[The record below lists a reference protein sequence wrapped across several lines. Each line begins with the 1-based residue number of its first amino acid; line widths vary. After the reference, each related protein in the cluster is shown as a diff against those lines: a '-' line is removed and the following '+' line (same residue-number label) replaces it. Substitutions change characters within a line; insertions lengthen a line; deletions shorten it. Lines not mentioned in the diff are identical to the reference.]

1 MGNELAVLI
10 PAYNEEPRL
19 ADVLDVVCGYH
30 RKPRILVIDDGSR
43 DHTRKVAESY
53 PVETIGFDFNKGK
66 GAALQAG
73 LEYIGETD
81 YYLFL
86 DADLIG
92 LNERHMDALVEPLE
106 ENPDTGMTV
115 GVFRGGRNI
124 TDLAHKYF
132 CILNG
137 QRGLSLRFVRSLP
150 DMSWSRFGV
159 EILMSKFA
167 ETHGFPVA
175 NPWLPGLTHYTKE
188 DKFGFREGFSYRL
201 QMYNECLY
209 SLFNWK
215 KHI

>member
-1 MGNELAVLI
+1 MGKDLAVLI

-19 ADVLDVVCGYH
+19 GTVLDVVCAYH

-43 DHTRKVAESY
+43 DSTRAVAEQY
-53 PVETIGFDFNKGK
+53 PVETIGFAENKGK

-73 LEYIGETD
+73 LEHMGDAD

-92 LNERHMDALVEPLE
+92 LHHGHMDALVTPLE
-106 ENPDTGMTV
+106 DDPNTGMTV

-132 CILNG
+132 GILNG
-137 QRGLSLRFVRSLP
+137 QRALSRDFVQRLP
-150 DMSWSRFGV
+150 DRSWSRFGV

-167 ETHGFPVA
+167 EKQGIPVA
-175 NPWLPGLTHYTKE
+175 NPWLQGLTHYTKE
-188 DKFGFREGFSYRL
+188 DKFGFSRGFPYRL

-209 SLFNWK
+209 SLFNWQ
-215 KHI
+215 KHA

>member
-19 ADVLDVVCGYH
+19 GAVLEVVCAYH
-30 RKPRILVIDDGSR
+30 RKPRILVIDDGSE
-43 DHTRKVAESY
+43 DQTRGVAEQY
-53 PVETIGFDFNKGK
+53 PVEVIGFDQNRGK

-73 LEYIGETD
+73 LKHIGETD
-81 YYLFL
+81 YYMFL

-92 LNERHMDALVEPLE
+92 LTEKHMDSLVQPLE
-106 ENPDTGMTV
+106 ENPQAGMTV

-132 CILNG
+132 GILNG
-137 QRGLSLRFVRSLP
+137 QRVLSRGFVQKLP
-150 DMSWSRFGV
+150 DLSWSRFGV

-167 ETHGFPVA
+167 ETYKIPVL
-175 NPWLPGLTHYTKE
+175 NPWLQGLTHYTKE
-188 DKFGFREGFSYRL
+188 DKFGFRRGVSYRL

-215 KHI
+215 KHL